1 MSTSH
6 ALLSGATVEI
16 EDWMG
21 IGGLLIPPA

>member
-6 ALLSGATVEI
+6 ALLSGAIEEI

-21 IGGLLIPPA
+21 MAWRVMPPA